1 MRCLFVALALQMRIL
16 LMNGQAGS
24 AKPLV
29 EKIRNRIHETGWE
42 ELTSSLNALECLA
55 ACYDGQQETIIKWLE
70 KTAPD
75 ENGDIYMMDMFAWL
89 VKVRCYLQVG
99 KNMAAYVLVKQLIA
113 LLEPGKR
120 RMDLC
125 ECHMLLAI
133 IYYKSGDQDRMCEE
147 LETTLTM
154 AKKYRYIRLLADEGI
169 CMVQMLPVYQ
179 REKGADAFTD
189 QIIELAGSVSRYLPN
204 YLKGPSEY
212 YETLTET
219 EKKVLR
225 MMALGMSNDE
235 IAAAIAL
242 SLIHI

>member
-1 MRCLFVALALQMRIL
+1 
-16 LMNGQAGS
+16 
-24 AKPLV
+24 
-29 EKIRNRIHETGWE
+29 
-42 ELTSSLNALECLA
+42 
-55 ACYDGQQETIIKWLE
+55 
-70 KTAPD
+70 
-75 ENGDIYMMDMFAWL
+75 
-89 VKVRCYLQVG
+89 
-99 KNMAAYVLVKQLIA
+99 MAAYVLVKQLIA

-189 QIIELAGSVSRYLPN
+189 QIIELAREREPVPPQLSERAIGILRN
-204 YLKGPSEY
+204 TDRNRKKG
-212 YETLTET
+212 
-219 EKKVLR
+219 
-225 MMALGMSNDE
+225 
-235 IAAAIAL
+235 AADDGIGNEQR
-242 SLIHI
+242 